1 MSFPVAIQMYSLRQ
15 DASKN
20 LYGTLKKVKELGYDG
35 VEFAGLY
42 GHTTEEV
49 RDMCADVGLVPIS
62 AHVPYV
68 DMLAD
73 PEGVLSQYAT
83 IGCKFV
89 VVPYLVPEH
98 RPDSDNFPEVIKNI
112 AMIGGVANKL
122 GLTLLYH
129 NHDFEFMK
137 LNGKY
142 ALDVLYE
149 EVSADLLQT
158 ELDMC
163 WVNVG
168 GENPAEYLL
177 KYSGRSPVVHLKDFN
192 GEKSDDMYELI
203 GIEKKAPARPANFE
217 FRPVG
222 SGKQDFP
229 AILKAAEK
237 AGAEWVVVEQDQPS
251 MGLTPM
257 ECATKSREYLKSIGT
272 KLGTVHI
279 HDTAYKS
286 GSDDHRLVG
295 DGDIATKNRAW
306 GEIYKT
312 LLIDNGYRGV
322 FMFEPKDNQKAA
334 DVMARYNEIILPSYK
349 QISQQ

>member
-42 GHTTEEV
+42 GHTAEEV
-49 RDMCADVGLVPIS
+49 RDMCADIGLVPIS

-68 DMLAD
+68 DMVAD

-89 VVPYLVPEH
+89 VVPYLIPEH
-98 RPDSDNFPEVIKNI
+98 RPDSDKFPEVIKNI
-112 AMIGGVANKL
+112 AMLGGVANKL

-168 GENPAEYLL
+168 GEDPVEYLL
-177 KYSGRSPVVHLKDFN
+177 KYSGRAPVVHLKDFE

-203 GIEKKAPARPANFE
+203 GIEKKAPKRPANFE

-222 SGKQDFP
+222 SGKQNVP

-251 MGLTPM
+251 MGLTPI
-257 ECATKSREYLKSIGT
+257 ECATKSREYLKSIG
-272 KLGTVHI
+272 
-279 HDTAYKS
+279 
-286 GSDDHRLVG
+286 
-295 DGDIATKNRAW
+295 N
-306 GEIYKT
+306 
-312 LLIDNGYRGV
+312 
-322 FMFEPKDNQKAA
+322 
-334 DVMARYNEIILPSYK
+334 
-349 QISQQ
+349 